1 MLNVDKVTNK
11 SEIRLMRSKIGQS
24 HRGGT
29 MLEERSLSPSVVS
42 PVVPWVLSPGIYRAG
57 SVLVYTGKTLIQINN
72 KIILNEKL
80 KT

>member
-24 HRGGT
+24 HRGGA
-29 MLEERSLSPSVVS
+29 MLEERSLSVVS

-57 SVLVYTGKTLIQINN
+57 SVLVSTGKTLIQINN